1 MDGTPGLVRWGENMK
16 RKEIRNREDGATKA
30 NTNGKAARKN
40 GKDRSAHRVSE
51 KDWMRAAVA
60 KVAAAEWWNAP
71 GGWPRAREALY
82 D

>member
-1 MDGTPGLVRWGENMK
+1 MK
-16 RKEIRNREDGATKA
+16 RNENKDRKHGATKA
-30 NTNGKAARKN
+30 NDGGKAARMN
-40 GKDRSAHRVSE
+40 GKDRGAHRVSE